1 MSWAE
6 DIYSTLSGAAGVSAL
21 VSTRISPQFAEQ
33 SEALPYITYDL
44 IGNLPANHLED
55 IPTLDERRIQVN
67 SYADTYRGAV
77 DLAEAVRTAL
87 QPLGYLA
94 LEIDLP
100 RDFDSRTYAIAQD
113 WVIYFSRS

>member
-21 VSTRISPQFAEQ
+21 VSDRIGPKFAEQ
-33 SEALPYITYDL
+33 TEALPYITYEL
-44 IGNLPANHLED
+44 VGNVAANHLGD
-55 IPTLDERRIQVN
+55 IPTLDERRIQIN
-67 SYADTYRGAV
+67 FYSETY
-77 DLAEAVRTAL
+77 LEAEAMAEAARTAL
-87 QPLGYLA
+87 QPLGTLN

-100 RDFDSRTYAIAQD
+100 RDFNSRTFGIAQD